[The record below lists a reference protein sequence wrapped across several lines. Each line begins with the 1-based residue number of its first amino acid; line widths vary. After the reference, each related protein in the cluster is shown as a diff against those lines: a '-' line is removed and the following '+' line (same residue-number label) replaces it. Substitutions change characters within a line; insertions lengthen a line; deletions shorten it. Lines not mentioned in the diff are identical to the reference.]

1 MSNRNT
7 ALNCRRLKAS
17 RSKADEKQK
26 RAGVEQ
32 QKMQDFQNMDVRM
45 KKHIV
50 RIVNDEALMQA
61 LNEGKHRAALKLAQ
75 KIREDYQQQFGE
87 ELQISA
93 RSLACE
99 IYWHYYVLK
108 KVLAIEKRFGKQ
120 KITSWLIRHIDVSDC
135 GEKKEDTNRWVWDL
149 LSIVF

>member
-1 MSNRNT
+1 V
-7 ALNCRRLKAS
+7 
-17 RSKADEKQK
+17 KQS
-26 RAGVEQ
+26 E
-32 QKMQDFQNMDVRM
+32 MQDFQGIDVRM
-45 KKHIV
+45 QKHIV
-50 RIVNDEALMQA
+50 RVVNDDALMQA
-61 LNEGKHRAALKLAQ
+61 LREGKHRAALKLAQ

-87 ELQISA
+87 ELQISM

-108 KVLAIEKRFGKQ
+108 KAIAIEQRFGK
-120 KITSWLIRHIDVSDC
+120 KKFTSWLIRHIDVSDC